1 MQEKLEQIMRQIYLM
16 LSNCEE
22 SAYSSEDLIVPK
34 KRIFQLLEE
43 LNYTVYDLMEQYEGT
58 VAARDRGLAEHERR
72 MAQIKEE
79 AKGRAEDTYAASLLY
94 AREMFMDMRKTTE
107 ELCKNLRREYD
118 GALRNFEE
126 SLRFLHENE
135 ESTVAQLNLMMDA
148 KKYLR
153 LIEQQNKEKEQ
164 KQELSEEEK
173 KRQEEIKAEQ
183 AELAAAEAASELNQ
197 KLAAPIVVQINEQP
211 KVPEGFGK
219 KQNKKKKYAPSQAL
233 EETAIEGEGV
243 VTPSLPDA
251 DTLDGEY
258 FEWKQEQEG
267 TERQAKKGGKKF
279 FGKR

>member
-43 LNYTVYDLMEQYEGT
+43 LNYTVYDMMEQYEGT
-58 VAARDRGLAEHERR
+58 MASRERGLAEHERK

-94 AREMFMDMRKTTE
+94 ARDMFMEMRKTTE
-107 ELCKNLRREYD
+107 QLCKNLRKEYND
-118 GALRNFEE
+118 TLRSYEE
-126 SLRFLHENE
+126 TLRYLQENE
-135 ESTVAQLNLMMDA
+135 DSMVEQMGLMMDS

-153 LIEQQNKEKEQ
+153 LIEQQNKEKEK
-164 KQELSEEEK
+164 KQELTEEEK
-173 KRQEEIKAEQ
+173 KRLAEREAEQ
-183 AELAAAEAASELNQ
+183 AELAAAEASSELSQ
-197 KLAAPIVVQINEQP
+197 KLSAPIVVQVNEQP

-219 KQNKKKKYAPSQAL
+219 KQSKKKKSAPSQAL
-233 EETAIEGEGV
+233 EETTVEGEGIV
-243 VTPSLPDA
+243 EPVLP
-251 DTLDGEY
+251 TSEELDGEY
-258 FEWKQEQEG
+258 FDWKDEQTG
-267 TERQAKKGGKKF
+267 TEKQAKKGGKKF

>member
-58 VAARDRGLAEHERR
+58 VSSRERALAEHERR

-107 ELCKNLRREYD
+107 QLCQNLRKEYNEAMRNYE
-118 GALRNFEE
+118 GNLRY
-126 SLRFLHENE
+126 LQENE
-135 ESTVAQLNLMMDA
+135 ESMVEQMNLMMDS

-153 LIEQQNKEKEQ
+153 LIEQQNKEKEK
-164 KQELSEEEK
+164 KQNLTEEEK
-173 KRQEEIKAEQ
+173 KRQAEMEAEK

-197 KLAAPIVVQINEQP
+197 KLSAPIVVQVNEQP

-219 KQNKKKKYAPSQAL
+219 KQSKKKKYTPSQSL
-233 EETAIEGEGV
+233 EETTVEGEGV
-243 VTPSLPDA
+243 VEPVLPSSEE
-251 DTLDGEY
+251 LDGEY
-258 FEWKQEQEG
+258 FDWKDEQGGNEKQ
-267 TERQAKKGGKKF
+267 TKKGGKKF